1 MAVAVGCR
9 VIWRASE
16 ARAGAPHATHAACR
30 GYRLCAG
37 GWRTVSAAGMADVVD
52 DPSTAAPGRRLQPG
66 RYQRRRTECLN
77 VGGGL
82 VGKNELRVGD
92 QQTPPFASRVDLSSN
107 RRGFLRL
114 KKFST
119 VTGLGAH
126 CWGSKL
132 SFPPGRAG
140 SLWLFSVQWAA
151 DRLNGD
157 GAVREPPYA
166 CDACHYACPATTGR
180 CAPVRCRWCRC
191 EGKAWGMR
199 GAVPPAAW
207 AFAILQAS
215 DMLFLRRF
223 SGEFTLLLSRSVRK
237 TSGQFVNYRNCYPNL

>member
-1 MAVAVGCR
+1 M
-9 VIWRASE
+9 SE
-16 ARAGAPHATHAACR
+16 RP
-30 GYRLCAG
+30 
-37 GWRTVSAAGMADVVD
+37 
-52 DPSTAAPGRRLQPG
+52 
-66 RYQRRRTECLN
+66 
-77 VGGGL
+77 GL

-92 QQTPPFASRVDLSSN
+92 QQTPPFASRVDLSTN

-114 KKFST
+114 KKFSEI
-119 VTGLGAH
+119 TGLGVH

-191 EGKAWGMR
+191 EGQAWGMR

-207 AFAILQAS
+207 AFAILLAS
-215 DMLFLRRF
+215 DMLFLRLFPGSFALFAF
-223 SGEFTLLLSRSVRK
+223 SHSEAQRKPTTRPSCTASRCLR
-237 TSGQFVNYRNCYPNL
+237 TS

>member
-1 MAVAVGCR
+1 MSKR
-9 VIWRASE
+9 
-16 ARAGAPHATHAACR
+16 
-30 GYRLCAG
+30 
-37 GWRTVSAAGMADVVD
+37 
-52 DPSTAAPGRRLQPG
+52 
-66 RYQRRRTECLN
+66 
-77 VGGGL
+77 GGL

-92 QQTPPFASRVDLSSN
+92 QLTPPFASRVDLSSN

-114 KKFST
+114 KNFSEI
-119 VTGLGAH
+119 TGLGVH

-191 EGKAWGMR
+191 EGQAWGMR

-207 AFAILQAS
+207 AFAILLAS
-215 DMLFLRRF
+215 DMLFLRLFPGSFALFAF
-223 SGEFTLLLSRSVRK
+223 SHSDRRIAGLAADSCVALAGSSRAEKCSEAA
-237 TSGQFVNYRNCYPNL
+237 

>member
-1 MAVAVGCR
+1 M
-9 VIWRASE
+9 SK
-16 ARAGAPHATHAACR
+16 
-30 GYRLCAG
+30 
-37 GWRTVSAAGMADVVD
+37 
-52 DPSTAAPGRRLQPG
+52 RR
-66 RYQRRRTECLN
+66 
-77 VGGGL
+77 GL
-82 VGKNELRVGD
+82 VGKNELLVGD

-114 KKFST
+114 KNFSS

-126 CWGSKL
+126 CSGSKL

-166 CDACHYACPATTGR
+166 CDTCHYACPATTGR

-191 EGKAWGMR
+191 EGQAWGMR

-207 AFAILQAS
+207 AFAILLAS
-215 DMLFLRRF
+215 DMLFLRLFPGSFALFAF
-223 SGEFTLLLSRSVRK
+223 SHSAIFLLRVANRYRYQTILIGIGNTAALSCPIRYQFWRCRYRIQYIAIYRVPSVAPASFCAFGILSAQNGVESASKTKASTLC
-237 TSGQFVNYRNCYPNL
+237 FNPFPI

>member
-1 MAVAVGCR
+1 M
-9 VIWRASE
+9 
-16 ARAGAPHATHAACR
+16 
-30 GYRLCAG
+30 L
-37 GWRTVSAAGMADVVD
+37 
-52 DPSTAAPGRRLQPG
+52 STIRRLRLLVAAYSLVDLKVDEQ
-66 RYQRRRTECLN
+66 N
-77 VGGGL
+77 VKTWGAL

-92 QQTPPFASRVDLSSN
+92 QLNPPFASRVDLSSN

-114 KKFST
+114 KNFSEI
-119 VTGLGAH
+119 TGLGVH

-180 CAPVRCRWCRC
+180 CAPVRCR
-191 EGKAWGMR
+191 
-199 GAVPPAAW
+199 
-207 AFAILQAS
+207 
-215 DMLFLRRF
+215 
-223 SGEFTLLLSRSVRK
+223 
-237 TSGQFVNYRNCYPNL
+237 

>member
-1 MAVAVGCR
+1 M
-9 VIWRASE
+9 IKLAS
-16 ARAGAPHATHAACR
+16 GKKKI
-30 GYRLCAG
+30 
-37 GWRTVSAAGMADVVD
+37 
-52 DPSTAAPGRRLQPG
+52 STG
-66 RYQRRRTECLN
+66 
-77 VGGGL
+77 
-82 VGKNELRVGD
+82 
-92 QQTPPFASRVDLSSN
+92 
-107 RRGFLRL
+107 
-114 KKFST
+114 
-119 VTGLGAH
+119 TGLGAH

-191 EGKAWGMR
+191 EGQAWGMR

-207 AFAILQAS
+207 AFAILVGS

-223 SGEFTLLLSRSVRK
+223 SGEFAPFAFSQCDGFFPAAGFDSIMLLIK
-237 TSGQFVNYRNCYPNL
+237 NYFRALCCLQLIPFL

>member
-1 MAVAVGCR
+1 MAVAMGCR

-37 GWRTVSAAGMADVVD
+37 GYRTVSAAEGVML
-52 DPSTAAPGRRLQPG
+52 STIRRL
-66 RYQRRRTECLN
+66 RLLVAAYSLVDLKSTNRMSKR
-77 VGGGL
+77 GGL

-114 KKFST
+114 KNFSEI
-119 VTGLGAH
+119 TGLGVH

-140 SLWLFSVQWAA
+140 SLWLFSVQWAT

-191 EGKAWGMR
+191 EGQAWGMR
-199 GAVPPAAW
+199 GAVPPATW
-207 AFAILQAS
+207 ALRDSLGLRHAVFAP
-215 DMLFLRRF
+215 FPR
-223 SGEFTLLLSRSVRK
+223 
-237 TSGQFVNYRNCYPNL
+237 